1 MAGDPGLR
9 TLLDLDGE
17 ILDQGNGYWVHI
29 RAWTVEPTKD
39 VPHGLRYALSLHDPH
54 GTRIMG
60 FDNAHA
66 VKAPKKLRY
75 SGRRFPYDHRH
86 RHASDKGVPYGFQDA
101 YQLLK
106 DFFEEVDRVLKAR
119 QEKQS

>member
-1 MAGDPGLR
+1 MPSDPGLT

-17 ILDQGNGYWVHI
+17 ILDQGAGYWVEI
-29 RAWTVEPTKD
+29 RAWTVAATKD
-39 VPHGLRYALSLHDPH
+39 IPHGLRYSLTLHDPK

-66 VKAPKKLRY
+66 PRKPKKFRY
-75 SGRRFPYDHRH
+75 AGRKLPYDHRH
-86 RHASDKGVPYGFQDA
+86 RHVSDKGVPYGFRDA

-106 DFFEEVDRVLKAR
+106 DFFEEVDRVLTAR
-119 QEKQS
+119 QESRS

>member
-1 MAGDPGLR
+1 MASDPGLT

-17 ILDQGNGYWVHI
+17 ILNQGNGYWVEI
-29 RAWTVEPTKD
+29 RAWTVEPTKSI
-39 VPHGLRYALSLHDPH
+39 PHGLRYSLSLHDRS

-60 FDNAHA
+60 FDNAHVA
-66 VKAPKKLRY
+66 KAPKGFQY
-75 SGRRFPYDHRH
+75 AGRRLPYDHRH
-86 RHASDKGVPYGFQDA
+86 RHASDKGVPYGFKDA

-119 QEKQS
+119 QER

>member
-1 MAGDPGLR
+1 MAADPGLV

-17 ILDQGNGYWVHI
+17 ILDQGEGCWVEVH
-29 RAWTVEPTKD
+29 AWTVEPTSE
-39 VPHGLRYALSLHDPH
+39 VPHGLRYSLTLHDSH

-66 VKAPKKLRY
+66 PRKPKNFRYAGQKL
-75 SGRRFPYDHRH
+75 PYDHRH
-86 RHASDKGVPYGFQDA
+86 RHGSDKSLPYGFSDA
-101 YQLLK
+101 HQLLK

-119 QEKQS
+119 REK